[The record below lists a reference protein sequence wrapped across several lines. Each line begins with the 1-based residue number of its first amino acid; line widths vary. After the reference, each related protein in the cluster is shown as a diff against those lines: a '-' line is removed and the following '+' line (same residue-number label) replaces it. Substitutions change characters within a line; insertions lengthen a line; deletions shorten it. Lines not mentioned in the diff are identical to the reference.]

1 MGRQR
6 GFDFGPLIL
15 SALPFERSEIM
26 VKRILVPTDF
36 SAASGGALRY
46 ACRVAEELPARV
58 VVLHVY
64 HPSFDLNN
72 PYLDVP
78 VSDFGQFKQK
88 ALDDFL
94 REFEPLPGKGSTAGP
109 SPALTTELIVGFA
122 GEEIVHFAEEG
133 DMVVMGT
140 TGTGKKMLEK
150 VFGSVSSYVA
160 QHAGVPVLLIPQE
173 ASYREAREVMYASNY
188 ARADEALL
196 KRALT
201 ELGLQP
207 GLVHFVHADQESG
220 VDCQVAEVRYEQL
233 QSGDGA
239 ALPMQFVELNCERI
253 VEGLYR
259 YASEQ
264 EIDLIVMG
272 TVHRNFLERLFHR
285 SVTREMIYHSTIPLL
300 IMHF

>member
-1 MGRQR
+1 
-6 GFDFGPLIL
+6 
-15 SALPFERSEIM
+15 M

-46 ACRVAEELPARV
+46 ACRLAKELSARV

-64 HPSFDLNN
+64 HPSFDLSN

-78 VSDFGQFKQK
+78 ASDFGQFKQE

-94 REFEPLPGKGSTAGP
+94 MEFEALPGEDSASEDRP
-109 SPALTTELIVGFA
+109 PLTTELIVGFA
-122 GEEIVHFAEEG
+122 GEEIVNFAEEG
-133 DMVVMGT
+133 DMIVMGT

-160 QHAGVPVLLIPQE
+160 QHGDVPVLLIPQE
-173 ASYREAREVMYASNY
+173 VSYSEVREVMYASNR
-188 ARADEALL
+188 ASADEALL

-201 ELGLQP
+201 GLGLQP
-207 GLVHFVHADQESG
+207 GLIHFVHADQEGG
-220 VDCQVAEVRYEQL
+220 VECQVAEVRYEQL
-233 QSGDGA
+233 HSGEGA

-253 VEGLYR
+253 VEGLYH

-264 EIDLIVMG
+264 GIDLIVMG